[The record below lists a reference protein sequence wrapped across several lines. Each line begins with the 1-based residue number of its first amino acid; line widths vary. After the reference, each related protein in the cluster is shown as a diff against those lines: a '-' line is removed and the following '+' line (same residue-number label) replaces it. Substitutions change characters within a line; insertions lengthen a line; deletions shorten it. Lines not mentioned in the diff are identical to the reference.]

1 MKMMTSVTKDMDSE
15 RLNPKE
21 ITLNKQE
28 EQRKRE
34 EKQMK
39 IKAVVMKMIMYL

>member
-15 RLNPKE
+15 RLNTKE
-21 ITLNKQE
+21 IALNKQE